1 MLLLLVVEHF
11 IFQMEHLENRVG
23 KVSGV
28 LSAWIIHDSFEKVL
42 EHRALIYFFSVEV
55 CGVTKANKPPVNKF

>member
-1 MLLLLVVEHF
+1 MKEVHIKDRETKMLGNDIFQIYMLLLLVVEHF

-28 LSAWIIHDSFEKVL
+28 LSA
-42 EHRALIYFFSVEV
+42 
-55 CGVTKANKPPVNKF
+55 